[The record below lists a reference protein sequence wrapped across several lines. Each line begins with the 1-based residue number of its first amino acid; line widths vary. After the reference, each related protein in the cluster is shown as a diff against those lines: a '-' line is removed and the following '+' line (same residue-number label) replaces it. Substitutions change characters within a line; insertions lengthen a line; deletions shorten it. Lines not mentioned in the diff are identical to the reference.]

1 MGSLVS
7 VLKYIVC
14 DSGPE
19 IVVPLDEE
27 SKESDESVLNRAESV
42 IRQLKVSIKRR
53 TPFVI

>member
-14 DSGPE
+14 DSSAE

-53 TPFVI
+53 SPFVI